1 MVGKITVQFAGV
13 ASRMKLWRIHGDFTW
28 KILENCLKEQYEWF
42 VQEMVNEFL
51 EESNDETLD
60 EFIVK
65 FIEEFLIDFLEE
77 IPEQILR

>member
-1 MVGKITVQFAGV
+1 MVGKITVEFAGV
-13 ASRMKLWRIHGDFTW
+13 ASQMKLWRIHGDFTW
-28 KILENCLKEQYEWF
+28 KILENCLEEQYEWF
-42 VQEMVNEFL
+42 VQEMANE
-51 EESNDETLD
+51 ECNDETLD